1 MRQIYN
7 DFRDDNLSHQLHR
20 GQSSLPES
28 ILFRRGN
35 IKDIKGLTQET
46 CLYCTVHYYPALQ
59 KQKLTRK
66 SLQVQWQDSIEK
78 ANSY

>member
-7 DFRDDNLSHQLHR
+7 DFRDDNLSQQLHR

-28 ILFRRGN
+28 ILFRSRGD

-46 CLYCTVHYYPALQ
+46 CLYCTFSYYPAFQ
-59 KQKLTRK
+59 EQKLTRK
-66 SLQVQWQDSIEK
+66 SLQV
-78 ANSY
+78 